1 MYRCPPVGE
10 GAVAVLNGCETA
22 VRDLRAADEAMGL
35 MSAFL
40 LRGASL
46 VLATQW
52 RVLDACAAEMA
63 IKFVTEWA
71 SGARPADALRS
82 AQRLLRQMT
91 TEEILARYDQAL
103 RLFPSADCPHESAAL
118 HREAALLS
126 RLSGRNAEAKAHAV
140 HAAQAFRR
148 AGRSEEA
155 DRMVAATRHLAPL
168 AGSELSSGYDHPI
181 FWGAFQLIGRS
192 I

>member
-148 AGRSEEA
+148 TG
-155 DRMVAATRHLAPL
+155 VARRPIGWWLQRGTSRRLRGASFLRGTTTP
-168 AGSELSSGYDHPI
+168 SSGV
-181 FWGAFQLIGRS
+181 RS
-192 I
+192 SL